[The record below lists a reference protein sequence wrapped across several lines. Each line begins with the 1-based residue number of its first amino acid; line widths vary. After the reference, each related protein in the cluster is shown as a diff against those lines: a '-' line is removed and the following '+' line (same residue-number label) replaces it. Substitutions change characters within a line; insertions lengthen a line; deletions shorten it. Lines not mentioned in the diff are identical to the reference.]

1 MKRIIKV
8 LEESGFF
15 LLLILVLQPISDFIK
30 TNINDQVFNLARSL
44 SYYIIFIIIYLLG
57 LFLWKLIF
65 KKIKPLYFSLFYSLF
80 ILISFNYYIISGLSW
95 AKTFQENAKGE
106 YVFAIFV
113 LIFIISFFTLSRFIF
128 NKNFRYILYSVFISF
143 FAIDLF
149 ATVPN
154 YYNYLN
160 YKPSIK
166 FEMPKR
172 AKLLENQEMDLP
184 NVYLLIPDAFPPQ
197 RSLKNIYKEYF
208 KY

>member
-95 AKTFQENAKGE
+95 AKTFQANAKGE
-106 YVFAIFV
+106 YVFAIFI

-128 NKNFRYILYSVFISF
+128 NKNFRYILYS
-143 FAIDLF
+143 
-149 ATVPN
+149 
-154 YYNYLN
+154 
-160 YKPSIK
+160 
-166 FEMPKR
+166 
-172 AKLLENQEMDLP
+172 
-184 NVYLLIPDAFPPQ
+184 
-197 RSLKNIYKEYF
+197 
-208 KY
+208 

>member
-1 MKRIIKV
+1 M
-8 LEESGFF
+8 
-15 LLLILVLQPISDFIK
+15 
-30 TNINDQVFNLARSL
+30 
-44 SYYIIFIIIYLLG
+44 
-57 LFLWKLIF
+57 
-65 KKIKPLYFSLFYSLF
+65 FYSLF

-149 ATVPN
+149 ATVPI

-208 KY
+208 KYEHINKLKNYGFTIVNNAKANALVSYTSIPLFFSMDYFFI